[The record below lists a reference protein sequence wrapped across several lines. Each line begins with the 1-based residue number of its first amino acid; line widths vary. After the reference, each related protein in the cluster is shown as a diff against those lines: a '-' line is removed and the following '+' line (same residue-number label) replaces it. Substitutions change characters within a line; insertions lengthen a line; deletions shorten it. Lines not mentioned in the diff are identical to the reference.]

1 MPESTQAGIDTR
13 NHDAEPSAGHQPAAT
28 PNELT
33 QLGAMGKAFTILEV
47 VAAAKQAI
55 TMSEIVR
62 ACGLTKPTA
71 HRITTLLTDMGFL
84 ERDPLRR
91 GFVEGPRLI
100 ALSLATLT
108 AAAPRNR
115 RHTILRSVSE
125 KTGETC
131 NFGILVGSE
140 VIYLDRVEAKWP
152 LGLRFEAGSRVPSHC
167 TAIGKLLLALLPAE
181 DRAAALA
188 GMSLTRYTSRTLT
201 DHGALREALDR
212 VAQARVGTDDR
223 EFIDGVVCVSVP
235 VITKSGQVVGGIA
248 VSAPEAR
255 VGLQDLLT
263 FVPTMREAASRLSST
278 FSTGGLRKQP

>member
-1 MPESTQAGIDTR
+1 MPENTQAEIDAQ
-13 NHDAEPSAGHQPAAT
+13 NDASGPESGSLSSSA

-47 VAAAKQAI
+47 VAASKQAM

-84 ERDPLRR
+84 EKDAMRR

-100 ALSLATLT
+100 SLSLTTLA

-115 RHTILRSVSE
+115 RHAILRSVSE

-131 NFGILVGSE
+131 NFGILVGSD

-167 TAIGKLLLALLPAE
+167 TAIGKLLLALLPPP
-181 DRAAALA
+181 DRASALA
-188 GMSLTRYTSRTLT
+188 GMTLSRYTTRTLT
-201 DHGALREALDR
+201 DQNMLNEALDH
-212 VAQARVGTDDR
+212 VARARIGTDDR
-223 EFIDGVVCVSVP
+223 EFIEGVVCVSVP
-235 VITKSGQVVGGIA
+235 VITKTGQVVGGIA

-255 VGLQDLLT
+255 VSLQDLLT
-263 FVPTMREAASRLSST
+263 FVPTMREAATRLSST
-278 FSTGGLRKQP
+278 FSANMSRKHL